1 MATFVLVHGS
11 WHGAWCWHRVVPEL
25 EATGHRVL
33 APDLPGHG
41 DDATPV
47 AQLSLKAYAETI
59 AAVIRGATE
68 PVVLVGHS
76 FAGMVIS
83 QGAELIPERISRL
96 VYLSAFLPTNG
107 QSLSRLA
114 AADAGN
120 PVAGSLRISADQQ
133 FASLDPALV
142 EELLYPDCPASDV
155 ALARQ
160 RLRAEPLLPFITPVA
175 ITAGR
180 AGSIP
185 RSYIECL
192 NDLAIPLWFQR
203 QMQAAMPCDSVHA
216 LATGHSPFFAAP
228 AELASLLAGRLP
240 GCVVDVQNPFP
251 AHSR

>member
-25 EATGHRVL
+25 AALGHRVL

-41 DDATPV
+41 DDATPI
-47 AQLSLKAYAETI
+47 AQLSLKAYAESV

-68 PVVLVGHS
+68 AVVLVGHS

-83 QGAELIPERISRL
+83 QAAELIPERISRL

-120 PVAGSLRISADQQ
+120 SVASSLHISADQQ
-133 FASLDPALV
+133 LASLDLARV
-142 EELLYPDCPASDV
+142 GELLYPDCPDSDV

-185 RSYIECL
+185 CSYIECL
-192 NDLAIPLWFQR
+192 NDIAIPLWFQR
-203 QMQAAMPCDSVHA
+203 QMQAAMPCDPVHA
-216 LATGHSPFFAAP
+216 LPTGHSPFFAAP
-228 AELASLLAGRLP
+228 AELARLLANAAPREH
-240 GCVVDVQNPFP
+240 
-251 AHSR
+251 AR

>member
-25 EATGHRVL
+25 EALGHRVL

-47 AQLSLKAYAETI
+47 AQLSLKAYAESI

-68 PVVLVGHS
+68 AVVLVGHS
-76 FAGMVIS
+76 FGGIVIS
-83 QGAELIPERISRL
+83 QAAELVPERISRL
-96 VYLSAFLPTNG
+96 VYLSAFLPANG

-120 PVAGSLRISADQQ
+120 PVASSLRISADQQ
-133 FASLDPALV
+133 LASLDPARV
-142 EELLYPDCPASDV
+142 GELLYPDCPESDV

-160 RLRAEPLLPFITPVA
+160 RLRAEPLVPFITPVA

-185 RSYIECL
+185 RSYIECR
-192 NDLAIPLWFQR
+192 DDVAIPLWFQR
-203 QMQAAMPCDSVHA
+203 QMQAGMPCDPVHA
-216 LATGHSPFFAAP
+216 LPTGHSPFFAAP
-228 AELASLLAGRLP
+228 GELARLLASAAPRE
-240 GCVVDVQNPFP
+240 Q
-251 AHSR
+251 AR